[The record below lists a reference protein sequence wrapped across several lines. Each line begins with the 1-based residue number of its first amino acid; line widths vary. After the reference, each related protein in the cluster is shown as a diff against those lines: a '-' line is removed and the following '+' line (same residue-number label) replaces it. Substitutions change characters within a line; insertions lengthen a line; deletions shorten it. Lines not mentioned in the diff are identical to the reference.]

1 MCIRPHIL
9 LLIIVKKLEL
19 YLTAKMW
26 ESHALK
32 HKGQASFVFKFSHKT
47 AVKYLLTI
55 TEATGAQTLIFP
67 RI

>member
-1 MCIRPHIL
+1 
-9 LLIIVKKLEL
+9 
-19 YLTAKMW
+19 MW